1 MTFLHR
7 MTLKKHKMT
16 WHSVALACHG
26 VPRRTLNLISTE
38 HYNMKKHS
46 VLYLYRNFQLRVES
60 NPWLLWFCLI
70 SLHDW
75 SRKLTAR
82 SQPIR
87 FDTKTNAIW
96 SLSLLWLALNRTPQ
110 WTQNKCLTLYDVIQF
125 CSKDVVL
132 SVEIRQILLH
142 TSDWSKCITRPNIPR
157 LKLGDI
163 RYITQVI
170 FRIFQASRPLRYWS
184 LPLKFNSR

>member
-16 WHSVALACHG
+16 WHSVASACHSI
-26 VPRRTLNLISTE
+26 PRRTLNLISTE
-38 HYNMKKHS
+38 HYNMKKHN
-46 VLYLYRNFQLRVES
+46 VLYLYSNFQLRVES

-70 SLHDW
+70 SLCDR
-75 SRKLTAR
+75 SRKLAAR

-87 FDTKTNAIW
+87 FDAKTNAIW
-96 SLSLLWLALNRTPQ
+96 SPSLPWLALNRTPQ
-110 WTQNKCLTLYDVIQF
+110 WTQNKYLTFYDVIQF
-125 CSKDVVL
+125 FSKDVVL
-132 SVEIRQILLH
+132 SVEIHQILLH

-170 FRIFQASRPLRYWS
+170 FPIFQASRPLRYWS

>member
-16 WHSVALACHG
+16 WHSVALACHS

-38 HYNMKKHS
+38 HYNMKKHN
-46 VLYLYRNFQLRVES
+46 VLYLYSNFQLRVES

-70 SLHDW
+70 SLYDW
-75 SRKLTAR
+75 SRKLAAR

-110 WTQNKCLTLYDVIQF
+110 WTQNKCLTLMTWSNFAQKTWYYQLRYVKYFCIQAIG
-125 CSKDVVL
+125 L
-132 SVEIRQILLH
+132 SASQ
-142 TSDWSKCITRPNIPR
+142 D
-157 LKLGDI
+157 
-163 RYITQVI
+163 
-170 FRIFQASRPLRYWS
+170 RIFPG
-184 LPLKFNSR
+184 

>member
-16 WHSVALACHG
+16 WHSVASACHSI
-26 VPRRTLNLISTE
+26 PRRTLNLISTE
-38 HYNMKKHS
+38 HYNMKKHN
-46 VLYLYRNFQLRVES
+46 VLYLYSNFQLRVES

-70 SLHDW
+70 SLCDR
-75 SRKLTAR
+75 SRKLAAR

-87 FDTKTNAIW
+87 FDAKTNAIW
-96 SLSLLWLALNRTPQ
+96 SPSLPWLALNRTPQ
-110 WTQNKCLTLYDVIQF
+110 WTQNKYLTFCDVIQF
-125 CSKDVVL
+125 FSKDVVL
-132 SVEIRQILLH
+132 SVEIHQMLLH

-170 FRIFQASRPLRYWS
+170 FPIFQASRPLRYWS